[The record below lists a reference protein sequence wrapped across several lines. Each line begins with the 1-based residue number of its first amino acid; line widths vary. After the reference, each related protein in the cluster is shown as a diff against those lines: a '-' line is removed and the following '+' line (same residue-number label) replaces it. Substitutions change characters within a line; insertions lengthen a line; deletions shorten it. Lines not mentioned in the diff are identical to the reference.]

1 MRNCAGI
8 SGEIVGAP
16 LVLRELED
24 RGNQMSVHN
33 QKENKH
39 EESDGII

>member
-8 SGEIVGAP
+8 SGEIVHLA
-16 LVLRELED
+16 LVRGELED